1 MLEQPDAYSLV
12 NFASRHGISRSKVY
26 GEIRAGRLTARKIGD
41 RTIILAE
48 DGKAWRESLPK
59 VPANCSASA
68 RDETQPTDSQ
78 DDAEAWLRQ
87 LPVLPV
93 TKTTT

>member
-12 NFASRHGISRSKVY
+12 KFASRHGISRSKLY
-26 GEIRAGRLTARKIGD
+26 GEIRTGRLTARKIGD

-59 VPANCSASA
+59 APVNRPASA
-68 RDETQPTDSQ
+68 PNEPHPTDNF
-78 DDAEAWLRQ
+78 
-87 LPVLPV
+87 
-93 TKTTT
+93 

>member
-48 DGKAWRESLPK
+48 DGKAWRESLP
-59 VPANCSASA
+59 PANLRAPA
-68 RDETQPTDSQ
+68 RDEPHPTDNF
-78 DDAEAWLRQ
+78 
-87 LPVLPV
+87 
-93 TKTTT
+93 

>member
-1 MLEQPDAYSLV
+1 MFIVAHQLVCVRAVTNEERMLEQPDAYSLG

-41 RTIILAE
+41 RTIILTE

-59 VPANCSASA
+59 VPASRPATA
-68 RDETQPTDSQ
+68 PETQVT
-78 DDAEAWLRQ
+78 EAF
-87 LPVLPV
+87 
-93 TKTTT
+93 

>member
-1 MLEQPDAYSLV
+1 MLEQFDAYSLV
-12 NFASRHGISRSKVY
+12 TFASRHGISRSKIY

-59 VPANCSASA
+59 VPANLRAPA
-68 RDETQPTDSQ
+68 RDEPHPTDN
-78 DDAEAWLRQ
+78 
-87 LPVLPV
+87 V
-93 TKTTT
+93 

>member
-12 NFASRHGISRSKVY
+12 NFASRHGISRSKLY

-48 DGKAWRESLPK
+48 DGKAWRERLPK
-59 VPANCSASA
+59 VPTNRPAPAPN
-68 RDETQPTDSQ
+68 ETRPADNF
-78 DDAEAWLRQ
+78 
-87 LPVLPV
+87 
-93 TKTTT
+93 

>member
-1 MLEQPDAYSLV
+1 MLEQPDAYSLR
-12 NFASRHGISRSKVY
+12 NFASRHGISRSKIY

-59 VPANCSASA
+59 APVNRPASA
-68 RDETQPTDSQ
+68 PNEPHPPDNF
-78 DDAEAWLRQ
+78 
-87 LPVLPV
+87 
-93 TKTTT
+93 

>member
-1 MLEQPDAYSLV
+1 MFIVAHHLVCVRAVTNEERMLEQSDAYSLV
-12 NFASRHGISRSKVY
+12 NFASRHGISRSKLY

-59 VPANCSASA
+59 LPANLRAPA
-68 RDETQPTDSQ
+68 RDEPHTTDNF
-78 DDAEAWLRQ
+78 
-87 LPVLPV
+87 
-93 TKTTT
+93 